1 MPSLGKSLA
10 LSAAFLAGLALTASA
25 APFDHDGSYPGS
37 MELMPLALSEP
48 KSVAAC
54 VENRPVNLTIARG
67 IATIA
72 YADWGKN
79 IIHFRGKLDT
89 SGNIQLWHTNGD
101 GSRSL
106 LIGQIGD
113 SGFTGYMARDDN
125 RCPYKVTI
133 SATAAPAAP
142 GTPAPAR

>member
-1 MPSLGKSLA
+1 MPNLGKSMV
-10 LSAAFLAGLALTASA
+10 LSAAFLAGSAIAANA
-25 APFDHDGSYPGS
+25 APFDHDGSYAGS
-37 MELMPLALSEP
+37 MTLLPLAQKEGSP
-48 KSVAAC
+48 PAAC
-54 VENRPVNLTIARG
+54 VEQRPLSMTIARG

-79 IIHFRGKLDT
+79 IIHFRGKLDP

-106 LIGQIGD
+106 LIGQFGD
-113 SGFTGYMARDDN
+113 TGFTGYMARDDN

-133 SATAAPAAP
+133 SAEAAPAH
-142 GTPAPAR
+142 